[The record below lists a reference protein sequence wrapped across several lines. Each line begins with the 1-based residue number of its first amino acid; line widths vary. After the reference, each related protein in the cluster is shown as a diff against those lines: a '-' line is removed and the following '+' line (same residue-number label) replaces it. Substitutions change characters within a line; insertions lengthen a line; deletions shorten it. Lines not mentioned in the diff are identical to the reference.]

1 MGKVK
6 IITADQAA
14 ALVED
19 NTTVTTSGF
28 VASGMPEALTKALEK
43 RFLETGSPKNL
54 TLFYAAAQGNRDG
67 SGADHFAHEGMT
79 KRVIGGHW
87 NMGVPTLGQL
97 VLDNKIE
104 GYNPAA
110 GHSGT
115 ALPCHRRSQTRRD
128 HSCGIK
134 YICRPA
140 H

>member
-87 NMGVPTLGQL
+87 NMVPTLGQL
-97 VLDNKIE
+97 LVREQGKTICIVIHDINFVSF
-104 GYNPAA
+104 YADY
-110 GHSGT
+110 
-115 ALPCHRRSQTRRD
+115 RSWN
-128 HSCGIK
+128 
-134 YICRPA
+134 RPA
-140 H
+140 RPYFCAKASVRT